1 MSTWNTSDTGT
12 ILLPGVA
19 GRATADNG
27 RRTKMGDAKR
37 KGLGKLQEAI
47 QLLRELDAEMPA
59 QTAVT
64 FLIVA
69 QEPGI
74 SMAELT
80 DRLKIAQSSTSR
92 NVAYLSRWR
101 AYEKPGHNLVEAREN
116 PQDRRAKVVELTS
129 KGEKLAEALVKA
141 VS

>member
-1 MSTWNTSDTGT
+1 
-12 ILLPGVA
+12 
-19 GRATADNG
+19 
-27 RRTKMGDAKR
+27 MGDAKR

-47 QLLRELDAEMPA
+47 EVLRKLDAEMPA

-92 NVAYLSRWR
+92 NVAYLSEWR
-101 AYEKPGHNLVEAREN
+101 AYKKPGHNLVEAFEN
-116 PQDRRAKVVELTS
+116 PQDRRAKVVDLTS
-129 KGEKLAEALVKA
+129 KGKKLADTLAA
-141 VS
+141 VLA